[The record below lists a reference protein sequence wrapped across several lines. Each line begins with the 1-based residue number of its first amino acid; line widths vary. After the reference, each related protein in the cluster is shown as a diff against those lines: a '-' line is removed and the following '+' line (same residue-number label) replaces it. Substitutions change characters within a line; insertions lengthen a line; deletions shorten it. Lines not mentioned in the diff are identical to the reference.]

1 MTYGEAILEDLQPFP
16 VRKSLIER
24 QCIKQGLS
32 IGDDVTDE
40 SKVAICVVEILSQ
53 MVSLN
58 NVGESGVS
66 LSFNKESVETT
77 IKRKCTEYGLNSSL
91 YIKESTVTRL
101 E

>member
-1 MTYGEAILEDLQPFP
+1 MTYVEAILEDLQPFP
-16 VRKSLIER
+16 VRRSLIER

-32 IGDDVTDE
+32 ITDDVTDE
-40 SKVAICVVEILSQ
+40 KAVAKCVVEILSQ

-66 LSFNKESVETT
+66 ISFNKESVETN
-77 IKRKCTEYGLNSSL
+77 IKRKCTEYGFNSSL
-91 YIKESTVTRL
+91 YIKESTVERI